1 MDNHPITTG
10 MHQWFRST
18 LLRALYRWISKC
30 LSTPAQLPDLI
41 ARASY
46 IDPVVS
52 GHVQCGRISFHK
64 MLPSHPKPKTSEGSG
79 DKFTP
84 EWSKKTSLM
93 LGDTRYTTQDT
104 HIDFFPGLPT
114 VCPRARNSQ
123 HGDMCIYVFLSLIM
137 YLENSLSSFVSIA
150 RAYDGPQP
158 LPRRK
163 SLLDSGSSLTCQ
175 ASGGSWRMETIQ
187 VQRESRQTVE
197 TERMRLEQ
205 IIDYSR
211 WTARWIDRQTDRLTD
226 RQTER
231 ETERQRQSRQR
242 QTDRQT
248 NRQTDKQTDRYR

>member
-1 MDNHPITTG
+1 MFNADEFHFTRCCHPTQNQKLPKDLVISSPPNHQKKRPSCSEILG
-10 MHQWFRST
+10 T
-18 LLRALYRWISKC
+18 L
-30 LSTPAQLPDLI
+30 
-41 ARASY
+41 
-46 IDPVVS
+46 
-52 GHVQCGRISFHK
+52 HK
-64 MLPSHPKPKTSEGSG
+64 IHTLT
-79 DKFTP
+79 
-84 EWSKKTSLM
+84 
-93 LGDTRYTTQDT
+93 
-104 HIDFFPGLPT
+104 FFPVLPT

-123 HGDMCIYVFLSLIM
+123 HGDMCIYVFVTLIM

-150 RAYDGPQP
+150 RACDGPQP

-197 TERMRLEQ
+197 IERMRLEQ

-231 ETERQRQSRQR
+231 ETERQRQRQSRQRQR
-242 QTDRQT
+242 QTDR
-248 NRQTDKQTDRYR
+248 YR